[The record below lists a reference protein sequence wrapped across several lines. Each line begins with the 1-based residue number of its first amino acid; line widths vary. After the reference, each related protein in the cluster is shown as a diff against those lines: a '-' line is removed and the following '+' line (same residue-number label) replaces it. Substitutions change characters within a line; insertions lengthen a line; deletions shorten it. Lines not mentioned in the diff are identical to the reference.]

1 MQFWLFGLFLSHD
14 ISKTIR
20 PNLLQIFKCC
30 SPGTFTE
37 PNIECFLFLFF
48 FEFNFFF
55 VSQLSENFDLFLKK
69 SVKFDYF
76 AKYWR
81 YVQKG
86 NLRFC
91 KNLLFNIYES
101 FRIIQL
107 TVSAVSCDKW
117 NTRKHA
123 FCGTAGPR
131 GPARIFFV
139 LSISPIFYMWLYKII
154 LVTLRSLSRE
164 FFLGGGTPLSQTR
177 KKQIYLPCLIH

>member
-1 MQFWLFGLFLSHD
+1 MQFWLFCLFLSHD

-20 PNLLQIFKCC
+20 PNLLK
-30 SPGTFTE
+30 
-37 PNIECFLFLFF
+37 FLYVVVRVLLQNLSESFF
-48 FEFNFFF
+48 FFFSNSIFFF
-55 VSQLSENFDLFLKK
+55 VRQLSKKFDLFLKK

-86 NLRFC
+86 NVRFC
-91 KNLLFNIYES
+91 KNLLFSICES

-107 TVSAVSCDKW
+107 TVLAVSCDKW

-131 GPARIFFV
+131 GA
-139 LSISPIFYMWLYKII
+139 L
-154 LVTLRSLSRE
+154 
-164 FFLGGGTPLSQTR
+164 R
-177 KKQIYLPCLIH
+177 KKFFCQDPPFFICDCIKSFWWP

>member
-1 MQFWLFGLFLSHD
+1 MQFWLFCLFLKHD

-20 PNLLQIFKCC
+20 QNLLKFLYVVVRVLLQNLSESF
-30 SPGTFTE
+30 F
-37 PNIECFLFLFF
+37 CFFL
-48 FEFNFFF
+48 NSIFFF
-55 VSQLSENFDLFLKK
+55 VRQLSKKFDIFLKK

-86 NLRFC
+86 NVRFC
-91 KNLLFNIYES
+91 KNLLFSTCES

-107 TVSAVSCDKW
+107 TVLAVSCDKW

-131 GPARIFFV
+131 GAF
-139 LSISPIFYMWLYKII
+139 
-154 LVTLRSLSRE
+154 
-164 FFLGGGTPLSQTR
+164 R
-177 KKQIYLPCLIH
+177 KKKFCQDPPFFICDCIKSFWWP

>member
-1 MQFWLFGLFLSHD
+1 MQFWLFCLFLSHD
-14 ISKTIR
+14 ITKIIL
-20 PNLLQIFKCC
+20 PNLLKFSYVVGRVLLQNLSESFY
-30 SPGTFTE
+30 SS
-37 PNIECFLFLFF
+37 LFF
-48 FEFNFFF
+48 FKIKFFF

-86 NLRFC
+86 NVRFC
-91 KNLLFNIYES
+91 KNLLFSTCES

-107 TVSAVSCDKW
+107 TVLAVSCDKW

-131 GPARIFFV
+131 G
-139 LSISPIFYMWLYKII
+139 
-154 LVTLRSLSRE
+154 TLRKKIFCQDPP
-164 FFLGGGTPLSQTR
+164 FFMCDCIKSFWWP
-177 KKQIYLPCLIH
+177 